1 LQESA
6 FTRFQMPFIYM
17 CHFKHKKGGIQMLS
31 YETVE
36 PRTMEL
42 LKSLMQEPAFNEP
55 YLFRHSKSPSD
66 WWHVQ
71 SDTAVGNLTLTSD

>member
-1 LQESA
+1 
-6 FTRFQMPFIYM
+6 
-17 CHFKHKKGGIQMLS
+17 MLS

-36 PRTMEL
+36 PRTLEL
-42 LKSLMQEPAFNEP
+42 LKSLMQGPAFNEP